1 MDFSIIII
9 NYNTKELIRDCL
21 NSIFLSCG
29 QGDFEIIVVD
39 NNSGDGSADMLNS
52 DFSHKIK
59 LIANKNNIGF
69 GPANNQGA
77 KIAKGEYLF
86 FLNSDTVIKE
96 NILTP
101 IKEFFILNPMAGVIS
116 PRLILSDGTNQ
127 KYAYG
132 RFPGL
137 VGLLARNFGRE
148 FDENKSSFTV
158 DWVSGAAMAIRKN
171 VWEKIGGFDE
181 KFFMYFE
188 DIDLCK
194 RAKNFGFEIVVLL
207 SVRLVHTGGKSIK
220 VSADRKRMYYDS
232 QSYFFRKHY
241 GKLKL
246 VLLKIMRWPYK
257 LIISTK

>member
-1 MDFSIIII
+1 MDFSIIIT
-9 NYNTKELIRDCL
+9 NYNTKGLIKGCL
-21 NSIFLSCG
+21 NSIFSSCG
-29 QGDFEIIVVD
+29 LGNFEIIVVD
-39 NNSGDGSADMLNS
+39 NNSGDGSAEMLNG
-52 DFSHKIK
+52 DFNQRIK
-59 LIANKNNIGF
+59 LIANKKNIGF
-69 GPANNQGA
+69 GPANNRGA

-96 NILTP
+96 DILTP
-101 IKEFFILNPMAGVIS
+101 LKEFFILNPTAGVIS

-137 VGLLARNFGRE
+137 VGLLARNSGQE
-148 FDENKSSFTV
+148 SDKNKSGFTV
-158 DWVSGAAMAIRKN
+158 DWVSGAALAIRKN

-194 RAKNFGFEIVVLL
+194 RTKDINYKVAVLPSETVIHLGGQSLRDNKTRKKYYYL
-207 SVRLVHTGGKSIK
+207 SQ
-220 VSADRKRMYYDS
+220 D
-232 QSYFFRKHY
+232 YFYKKHY

-257 LIISTK
+257 LIILAR